1 MLAGEPVRS
10 LVTIRHRRDYRAVGR
25 ARWFQTKSVIVQA
38 RHRRD
43 GLQEIRLGLTCSRK
57 VGNAVARNR
66 SRRRLREAARIVL
79 SDIGQSG
86 WDYVLVGKPG
96 TTATCR
102 FDQLLADLR
111 QAVEKV
117 HLGRERSR

>member
-1 MLAGEPVRS
+1 MRS